1 MPSPLV
7 PLEQIRSSIFASS
20 VAWTGPPRYYVK
32 EPEVGV
38 KRQAAELDS
47 RLTSARGA
55 GHEGGSVTDEWS
67 AGDDVSAA
75 GASAQAEFDRRA
87 TGHRERVAAS
97 REWVFALAAAG
108 LIGAVVAQLAMP
120 PMGGLVVL
128 LIVLGVIG
136 RAVFVPNTTQAWA
149 TGASGELA
157 TARALE
163 QLKIEGFVVLHDRRI
178 PGSSANI
185 DHIVI
190 GPPGVAVV
198 ESKSYSGRLRVRG
211 DDVYVGGYRKT
222 VQTVEEAKREAQA
235 VAVALA
241 HELEGRGLKVRP
253 ILCVHRADLP
263 FFGASPQG
271 VSIVDG
277 RGLVRS
283 LRKAQRRLSPEDVR
297 TLARLAN
304 DRLRPA
310 SAPAPRIY
318 KDLVPR
324 SSELPASAQPEPS
337 PGSTEDDDRFLPPIR
352 REQLR
357 LAREAR
363 ARATDQRTYWTS
375 RGLAPGKAPP
385 TIPPQEPEKRS
396 R

>member
-1 MPSPLV
+1 M
-7 PLEQIRSSIFASS
+7 
-20 VAWTGPPRYYVK
+20 
-32 EPEVGV
+32 
-38 KRQAAELDS
+38 
-47 RLTSARGA
+47 
-55 GHEGGSVTDEWS
+55 TDEWS
-67 AGDDVSAA
+67 AGDDVAAA

-87 TGHRERVAAS
+87 SSHRDRVTAS
-97 REWVFALAAAG
+97 REWLFSLAAAG
-108 LIGAVVAQLAMP
+108 LIVAFVTEILWP
-120 PMGGLVVL
+120 PMGLVALLVVL
-128 LIVLGVIG
+128 SLIG
-136 RAVFVPNTTQAWA
+136 RAVFMPSSAQAWA
-149 TGASGELA
+149 IGANGELA

-178 PGSSANI
+178 PGSSANT

-198 ESKSYSGRLRVRG
+198 ETKSYSGRLRVRG
-211 DDVYVGGYRKT
+211 GDVYVGGYRKT
-222 VQTVEEAKREAQA
+222 AQTVEEAKREAQA
-235 VAVALA
+235 VTVALA
-241 HELEGRGLKVRP
+241 DELGRRGLKVRP

-271 VSIVDG
+271 VPIVDG

-283 LRKAQRRLSPEDVR
+283 LRKADRRLSPEDVR

-310 SAPAPRIY
+310 STPTPRLYRDLAPR
-318 KDLVPR
+318 LSEVPAGVQV
-324 SSELPASAQPEPS
+324 EPTPEPAE
-337 PGSTEDDDRFLPPIR
+337 GDERFLPPVR
-352 REQLR
+352 REHLR

-385 TIPPQEPEKRS
+385 TIPPQERED
-396 R
+396 

>member
-1 MPSPLV
+1 
-7 PLEQIRSSIFASS
+7 
-20 VAWTGPPRYYVK
+20 
-32 EPEVGV
+32 
-38 KRQAAELDS
+38 
-47 RLTSARGA
+47 
-55 GHEGGSVTDEWS
+55 VTDEWS

-75 GASAQAEFDRRA
+75 GASAEAEFDRRA
-87 TGHRERVAAS
+87 ASHRERVEAS
-97 REWVFALAAAG
+97 RESLTAFVVTG
-108 LIGAVVAQLAMP
+108 LIVAFVAELVMP
-120 PMGGLVVL
+120 PVGLVL
-128 LIVLGVIG
+128 LVIVLVVI
-136 RAVFVPNTTQAWA
+136 ASVVLMPNSTRAWA
-149 TGASGELA
+149 IGANGELA

-198 ESKSYSGRLRVRG
+198 ETKSYSGRLRVRG
-211 DDVYVGGYRKT
+211 GEVYVGGYRKT
-222 VQTVEEAKREAQA
+222 AQTVEEAKREALA
-235 VAVALA
+235 VTVALA
-241 HELEGRGLKVRP
+241 DELERRGLKVRP

-277 RGLVRS
+277 RGLVKT

-310 SAPAPRIY
+310 SAPTPRLY

-324 SSELPASAQPEPS
+324 SSGLPASGVAESS
-337 PGSTEDDDRFLPPIR
+337 PGLGDGDERFLPPIR

-385 TIPPQEPEKRS
+385 TIPPQER
-396 R
+396 